1 MVQLDVFALVRDD
14 DSCTSN
20 IVKNTKTEFK
30 LPVLSYYFCFYFFVK
45 QQYCY
50 YLTIKNC
57 SFPLF
62 FFLPARVMFQ
72 RKAVD

>member
-1 MVQLDVFALVRDD
+1 MVQLDVCTLVRDD
-14 DSCTSN
+14 DLCTSN

-50 YLTIKNC
+50 YLLIVS

-62 FFLPARVMFQ
+62 FFLPARLMFQ
-72 RKAVD
+72 SKAVD